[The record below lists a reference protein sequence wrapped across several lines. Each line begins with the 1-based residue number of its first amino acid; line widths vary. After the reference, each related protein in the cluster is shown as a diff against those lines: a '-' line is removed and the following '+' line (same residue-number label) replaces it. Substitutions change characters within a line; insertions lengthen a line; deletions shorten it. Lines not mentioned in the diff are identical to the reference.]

1 MPAEVRAAFNE
12 AQRRL
17 SQSIKTAENPSA
29 ESPQVAEQRRN
40 AAAIVISAKTVSAD
54 QARKNVVAAY
64 EHQHKAGVDALS
76 SAIDRVK
83 AVRPRNPRKTPK
95 RKPFPILSH
104 RWLPCS
110 WLQARNRVRTS
121 NLSANTLRA
130 LLGQS
135 GSALFVVPGDSEFI
149 LGCADSAANR
159 SSDTNRVGPVSL
171 AQGNGS
177 AFLFLALGSGNAQF
191 GGLVDERLVHDV
203 PLISLAC

>member
-29 ESPQVAEQRRN
+29 ESPQVAEQRRK

-83 AVRPRNPRKTPK
+83 ASKTAEPK
-95 RKPFPILSH
+95 KDAKAETVSDSKP
-104 RWLPCS
+104 
-110 WLQARNRVRTS
+110 
-121 NLSANTLRA
+121 
-130 LLGQS
+130 
-135 GSALFVVPGDSEFI
+135 
-149 LGCADSAANR
+149 
-159 SSDTNRVGPVSL
+159 SL
-171 AQGNGS
+171 AS
-177 AFLFLALGSGNAQF
+177 LLLAAG
-191 GGLVDERLVHDV
+191 EE
-203 PLISLAC
+203 